1 MQHIPVHKLT
11 VRSGIGIEIKH
22 TADFDARMQDVKN
35 LGAHRDDHY
44 IFFMIDSGYGSIM
57 IDFEEVA
64 IHEKSIF
71 YVLPAQVHHKIENS
85 EAEGW
90 FIAVDTMLVPKEY
103 RMVFENQ
110 LLLQQPYKLDE
121 ASHLH
126 CLTLI
131 KLLYNHFN
139 HHKQSPFYLEILH
152 SLLHSFI
159 GMAACGYETLH
170 DSGKKKLRPSQI
182 MQDFKNILNANFKTE
197 KRPAAYASMLN
208 ISESYLNESLK
219 NTTGLPVSYWI
230 TNEVILEAK
239 RLLYYSNLNVKQI
252 AHEVGYDDHTYF
264 SRLFKKSTGKTPLAF
279 KATYRK

>member
-1 MQHIPVHKLT
+1 MQHIPIHKLT
-11 VRSGIGIEIKH
+11 ERNGIGIEVKH
-22 TADFDARMQDVKN
+22 TTDFHERVEELKK

-57 IDFEEVA
+57 IDFEEVS
-64 IHEKSIF
+64 IREKSIY
-71 YVLPAQVHHKIENS
+71 YVLPGQVHHKIENS
-85 EAEGW
+85 KAEGW
-90 FIAVDTMLVPKEY
+90 FVAVDTMLVPKQY

-110 LLLQQPYKLDE
+110 LLLQQPYQLNNSGHE
-121 ASHLH
+121 Q

-131 KLLYNHFN
+131 KLL
-139 HHKQSPFYLEILH
+139 HHHYHHNTHSPFYMEVLH
-152 SLLHSFI
+152 SLVKSFI
-159 GMAACGYETLH
+159 GMAACGYETLN
-170 DSGKKKLRPSQI
+170 DTGKKQLRPAQI
-182 MQDFKNILNANFKTE
+182 MQEFKYILTENFKTE

-230 TNEVILEAK
+230 INEVMLEAK

-264 SRLFKKSTGKTPLAF
+264 SRLFKKTSGVTPLAF